1 MQFARDDANLAYV
14 YVDVYVD
21 VCVDVYVDAA
31 NRFFGLL
38 VGVTE
43 PEAKRKIISAEF
55 IRVFEEKARKVGDE
69 IGFLAQGTIYPDILE
84 SDGVKAHLRLAHHP
98 ARREHRRR
106 HDRRSS
112 RNRLDRAEES
122 HRPHRG
128 RSPRYLPRD
137 LRPDPETHRNHRVG
151 IAGTGFRTRVLVLPN
166 TA

>member
-14 YVDVYVD
+14 Y
-21 VCVDVYVDAA
+21 AA
-31 NRFFGLL
+31 DCFLGLL
-38 VGVTE
+38 VGVAE

-84 SDGVKAHLRLAHHP
+84 SGGVKAHLRLAHHP
-98 ARREHRRR
+98 TRREHRRR

-122 HRPHRG
+122 HRPHPD
-128 RSPRYLPRD
+128 RSPRCLPRD

-151 IAGTGFRTRVLVLPN
+151 VNCKVRGHFLSSLILWNFV
-166 TA
+166 

>member
-84 SDGVKAHLRLAHHP
+84 SGGVKARLRLAHHP

-106 HDRRSS
+106 HDRRLGEAAL
-112 RNRLDRAEES
+112 RRARPHIE
-122 HRPHRG
+122 PHRG
-128 RSPRYLPRD
+128 RGARREPRG
-137 LRPDPETHRNHRVG
+137 LRHHEQTSCNDRVG
-151 IAGTGFRTRVLVLPN
+151 VTEHTFDKII
-166 TA
+166 